1 MGSYK
6 RVFDPLDLET
16 IDRVYEAVWAYVQ
29 AGQPNLDSETD
40 GDRQEALRKRIF
52 VAARIAGPGK
62 VDFDN
67 LTEVVLATMPE
78 QWMPPRS
85 ISPRRRVSPGS

>member
-1 MGSYK
+1 MEAPVMGSFK

-16 IDRVYEAVWAYVQ
+16 IDRVYEVVWSHVEACQPYRDSATDDERREAV
-29 AGQPNLDSETD
+29 
-40 GDRQEALRKRIF
+40 RKRIF
-52 VAARIAGPGK
+52 VAARIAGPGQ

-78 QWMPPRS
+78 QWLQPS
-85 ISPRRRVSPGS
+85 RRVSPRS